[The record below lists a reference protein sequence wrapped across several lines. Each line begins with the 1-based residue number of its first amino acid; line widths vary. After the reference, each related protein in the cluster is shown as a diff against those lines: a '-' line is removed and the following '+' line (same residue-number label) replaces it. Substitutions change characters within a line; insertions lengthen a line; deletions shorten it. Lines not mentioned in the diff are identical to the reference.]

1 MAAAAAT
8 YLDLP
13 PVTSLTLV
21 RDGSETALA
30 EAEALVAANRHG
42 EAQEALEALWEDI
55 RHEPQLALRQRL
67 ALGWSSLYLGE
78 LEQADSLFAHAEG
91 IAQSPRFDAADR
103 AEVFYRRGCVA
114 LKQSHVADATAL
126 FTQALEANGRAPQPR
141 PALAS
146 RAHEWRSRCH
156 VFLRDWVAAL
166 RDVERALELAGVAGD
181 VEAEAHA
188 LFQASIIAERQK
200 QWLLARCHA
209 EQALDLY
216 RRLDNRLCTARMLNN
231 LGGIDFLLG
240 NVEAAEESLRAAIET
255 SAELGSDADFAQ
267 GVNSLAQVYLRT
279 DRPLEARARALR
291 AVDLLQHRTDFLD
304 ELGHAQLVIARSFQM
319 EGDQDRAAGWLDR
332 AEQTLAG
339 LGSTSHL
346 ASAWMARGDLAR
358 SSGDVEAAADH
369 YRRAADLLQDVH
381 F

>member
-13 PVTSLTLV
+13 PVTTLSLV
-21 RDGSETALA
+21 HDGAETALGD
-30 EAEALVAANRHG
+30 AEALVAANRHLD
-42 EAQEALEALWEDI
+42 AVEALEALWDDV
-55 RHEPQLALRQRL
+55 RHDPQLALRQRL
-67 ALGWSSLYLGE
+67 SLGWSNLYLGE
-78 LEQADSLFAHAEG
+78 LEEADRLFAHAEG

-126 FTQALEANGRAPQPR
+126 FTQALDANARAPQPR

-156 VFLRDWVAAL
+156 VFLRDWETAL
-166 RDVERALELAGVAGD
+166 RDVERALELAAEAQD

-188 LFQASIIAERQK
+188 LFQASIVAERQK

-216 RRLDNRLCTARMLNN
+216 RQTGNTLCTARMLNN

-240 NVEAAEESLRAAIET
+240 NVDAAEESLLAAIET
-255 SAELGSDADFAQ
+255 ADEVGSEADLAQ
-267 GVNSLAQVYLRT
+267 AVNSLAQVYLRT
-279 DRPLEARARALR
+279 ERPLEARARALR
-291 AVDLLQHRTDFLD
+291 AVELLQHRTDFLH
-304 ELGHAQLVIARSFQM
+304 ELGNAQLVVAKSFQM
-319 EGDQDRAAGWLDR
+319 EGEPDRAAGWLDR
-332 AEQTLAG
+332 AEQAYAG

-346 ASAWMARGDLAR
+346 ASAWMARGDLVR
-358 SSGDVEAAADH
+358 SLGDVEAAADH